1 MPVEELEA
9 AEPLAE
15 PLAEPEPERV
25 AVPEEPEPEP
35 EAEEPEAEEP
45 EAAAPDPVAEIR
57 TAETMEVVEEPTE
70 TTTEVALPAVT
81 LP

>member
-25 AVPEEPEPEP
+25 AVPEEPEP
-35 EAEEPEAEEP
+35 EPEAEEP

>member
-1 MPVEELEA
+1 MEELEA

-35 EAEEPEAEEP
+35 EAEEPEVP